1 MGQQVSKSE
10 LVFQHASGGNVE
22 AIKALHREGAS
33 LEWIDADGKT
43 PLILACM
50 NPHHYDVAKTLI
62 ELGANVN
69 AYRPGRHAGCPLHH
83 SAKRGLDQTVKLL
96 LTHGANA
103 LRMNDAGQTPL
114 DVARVK
120 RYSNVVRTIESHIS
134 LFSGWLRQLYGVG
147 FLQALAPQLFSRK
160 IWVVVLPSV
169 KRGKSLK
176 YVVALYSSQQ
186 DARPFAT
193 IPLWKAQIEEP
204 MFHQPDPAIIIF
216 CKATRTQVKLAPADE
231 GDKQQLQC
239 FYNACRGI
247 CQARQSSLSHD
258 THAPVVPG
266 PAPAPATAPATAPA
280 PSLTNEDI
288 ELAMAISAS
297 IQSAT
302 QEGVPI
308 FSDDHLTSEVSNT
321 NGWGSANYHNGNGWI
336 QPVPPRGA
344 SSSHWIDQ
352 PAIHKYN
359 GWGTMSTKPSGNQSQ
374 QLVYTSNGFEGSIQI
389 DQNVSDTAGTS
400 EPPPSAADIGS
411 LNKPD
416 KNFHHGCSAS
426 EAGPSRSIP
435 PHDLTDVPVADT
447 ILEPASVPL
456 APLVLESADD
466 EQLVQYPSVDTS
478 PVDLTISSV
487 ENIPEK
493 TKVKKDTDDSSS
505 CAICLD
511 APIEGACIPCGHMA
525 GCMSCLNEI
534 KTKKWGCPV
543 CRANIDQ
550 VLRLYS
556 V

>member
-10 LVFQHASGGNVE
+10 LVFQHASAGNVE
-22 AIKALHREGAS
+22 AIKALHREGAN

-69 AYRPGRHAGCPLHH
+69 AYRRGRHAGCPLHH
-83 SAKRGLDQTVKLL
+83 SAKSGLDRTVKLL

-186 DARPFAT
+186 FANDALF
-193 IPLWKAQIEEP
+193 ILDGGEENLWYTLELVKA
-204 MFHQPDPAIIIF
+204 F
-216 CKATRTQVKLAPADE
+216 CIVTRLAVNLEKSEVLGTKVKLAPADE
-231 GDKQQLQC
+231 GNKQQLQW

-247 CQARQSSLSHD
+247 CQ
-258 THAPVVPG
+258 
-266 PAPAPATAPATAPA
+266 
-280 PSLTNEDI
+280 
-288 ELAMAISAS
+288 
-297 IQSAT
+297 
-302 QEGVPI
+302 
-308 FSDDHLTSEVSNT
+308 VSNT

-344 SSSHWIDQ
+344 SSSDWIDE
-352 PAIHKYN
+352 PAIDKYN

-389 DQNVSDTAGTS
+389 DQNVSDTASTS
-400 EPPPSAADIGS
+400 EPPPSAADIGW

-416 KNFHHGCSAS
+416 KKFHHGCSAS

-435 PHDLTDVPVADT
+435 PHDLTDVPVANT
-447 ILEPASVPL
+447 ILEPAFVPL

-487 ENIPEK
+487 ENSPEK

-525 GCMSCLNEI
+525 GCMSCLHEI